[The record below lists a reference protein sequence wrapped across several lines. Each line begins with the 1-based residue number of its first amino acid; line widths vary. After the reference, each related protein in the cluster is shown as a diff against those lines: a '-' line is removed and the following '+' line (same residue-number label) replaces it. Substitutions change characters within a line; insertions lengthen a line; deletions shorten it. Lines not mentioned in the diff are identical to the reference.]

1 MVAPASSR
9 SRCTID
15 RLEAGATI
23 TQGEQGHSPMP
34 GCYTNLD
41 LSPNPLELARQ
52 IRAVGTGYIDLTS
65 SNPTQQGLLFPAEIL
80 QQAAESYWSTRRYH
94 PDPHGNPQARMA
106 IVDYYAS
113 RNPAWQVD
121 PEAIFI
127 TASTSEAYG
136 LLFALLADPGDNLLA
151 PAVTYPLFEYLAAMR
166 NIELRPYDLIETEDW
181 RIDGDSLLAAADAR
195 TRGVLLIS
203 PHNPTGAI
211 IATAIPALSQLG
223 LPVICDEVFA
233 PFHYAAPPA
242 PPLATLHPD
251 LPVFTLNG
259 ISKLFAL
266 PDLKLGWIALNTAA
280 NPYAARIEL
289 LNDTFLGANSLTQAM
304 LPHLFAQGMPFVQQM
319 VARVR
324 RNIERACS
332 LLHDHPYLHLHPPA
346 GGYYLFPSVS
356 GWDDEEALALHLIN
370 QGVLVHPGFYYGD
383 VPGCHLLISALT
395 DPHVFDAGVALVANL
410 LLNAA

>member
-1 MVAPASSR
+1 
-9 SRCTID
+9 
-15 RLEAGATI
+15 
-23 TQGEQGHSPMP
+23 MP
-34 GCYTNLD
+34 GCYTDLD

-52 IRAVGTGYIDLTS
+52 IRAAGAGYLDLTS

-80 QQAAESYWSTRRYH
+80 QQAAEGYWATRRYQ
-94 PDPHGNPQARMA
+94 PDPRGNPHARAA
-106 IVDYYAS
+106 IVDYYATRS
-113 RNPAWQVD
+113 PALALD
-121 PEAIFI
+121 PEAIFL
-127 TASTSEAYG
+127 TASTSEAYS

-151 PAVTYPLFEYLAAMR
+151 PCVTYPLFEYLAALR
-166 NIELRPYDLIETEDW
+166 NIELRSYDLIEAEGW
-181 RIDGDSLLAAADAR
+181 RIDADSLRVAADER
-195 TRGVLLIS
+195 TRGVLIIS

-211 IATAIPALSQLG
+211 IDAALPALTQLG
-223 LPVICDEVFA
+223 LPIICDEVFA

-242 PPLATLHPD
+242 PPLAALHPE

-266 PDLKLGWIALNTAA
+266 PDLKLGWIALNAA
-280 NPYAARIEL
+280 ASHYAPRIEL
-289 LNDTFLGANSLTQAM
+289 LNDTFLGANGLTQSL
-304 LPHLFAQGMPFVQQM
+304 LPHLFAHGMPFVQQM
-319 VARVR
+319 IARVR

-395 DPHVFDAGVALVANL
+395 DPQVFDVGLAILADHKRW
-410 LLNAA
+410 